1 MEKKAYMVRFFA
13 KDMVNGEMTN
23 MHEISRLASNKYIPI
38 PVIGSEI
45 VLEDC
50 DNVFVVKSLEYAYPY
65 SDDEEYEY
73 DICVFLEVA
82 V

>member
-1 MEKKAYMVRFFA
+1 MEKKTYTVRFFT
-13 KDMVNGEMTN
+13 KDMENGEMTN
-23 MHEISRLASNKYIPI
+23 MHEITRLASNKYIPI

-50 DNVFVVKSLEYAYPY
+50 DNVFVVKSLEYAYPS

-73 DICVFLEVA
+73 DICVFLEV
-82 V
+82 VV